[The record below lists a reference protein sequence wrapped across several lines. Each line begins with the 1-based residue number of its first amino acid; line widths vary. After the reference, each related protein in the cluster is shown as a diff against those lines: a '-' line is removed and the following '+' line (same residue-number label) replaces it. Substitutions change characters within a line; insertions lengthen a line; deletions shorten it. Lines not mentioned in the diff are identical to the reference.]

1 MKMLVNEI
9 LEKVNSASK
18 KAEKIELLKTHN
30 CLALRDVLK
39 ANFDE
44 TIEFLLPE
52 GTPPHDSEL
61 SREGYAP
68 SDLHRLT
75 KMLKYLVK
83 HGEGEKMKAAKR
95 EKIFI
100 QLLEVIH
107 PKDAKVVIAIKDK
120 NLKSL
125 YPGITK
131 ALVKEVWPKLIV
143 K

>member
-52 GTPPHDSEL
+52 GTPLHDSEL
-61 SREGYAP
+61 
-68 SDLHRLT
+68 
-75 KMLKYLVK
+75 
-83 HGEGEKMKAAKR
+83 
-95 EKIFI
+95 
-100 QLLEVIH
+100 
-107 PKDAKVVIAIKDK
+107 
-120 NLKSL
+120 
-125 YPGITK
+125 
-131 ALVKEVWPKLIV
+131 
-143 K
+143 